1 MMNLKVKMLTFI
13 LLPVI
18 LLLGLFNLYSYN
30 VSKKAL
36 NHEIKQLNQYSL
48 NYYNE
53 VIKGVF
59 AEQETVI
66 RQLALNCEGKTLPE
80 MQNLVIKSKAA
91 AAPTCLQMLVGFQDG
106 KFVTTDKNMSK
117 SFDPRVR
124 DWYRSA
130 LQQEEVYY
138 TDIYEDATSKEL
150 LVSLCY
156 RVKRNGQAIGAIC
169 NDINLAAILDK
180 IKNMKIGRDGY
191 VFILSQKGD
200 FISHPQ
206 FGLDKNI
213 NEIDNG
219 SLKEF
224 FAQTKN
230 NASGMVMDTVKYNGV
245 KRIYTS
251 MPIGNTGWY
260 LCTSNDYKT
269 VFSDVKHLALTS
281 VLNTA
286 LIMLVLGSIILF
298 FIFSLVKS
306 VNSMMELVE
315 SLSEGDFTD
324 KEQMVKSQD
333 EIGVLSTALIN
344 MRSSLRNLIVKI
356 TDSAAC
362 LTDSSEKLTL
372 GISQSAEAANQVAVS
387 ITNVAGESE
396 NQVKA
401 IGNVTE
407 EMEGITERLDELNNK
422 TNVIVNSMNTASDH
436 ALKGTK
442 AIEETIGQMQNI
454 EQVVDTSFAVIENLG
469 QSSKEIGQIVDTISA
484 IAEQT
489 NLLALN
495 AAIEAARAGEQGKGF
510 AVVAEEVRKL
520 AEQSQESASHITE
533 LIDKIQND
541 TAKAVTAM
549 ENGTKEVKRGAKT
562 VTNTGDIFNTIS
574 ELVNTIAL
582 EVANSKNL
590 VEQIYSGNEKI
601 TEAVKQINSSSQIA
615 GEEVQNVSAAT
626 EEQAASMHEME
637 NSSRLLGEL
646 AEELQSEVNRFKL

>member
-1 MMNLKVKMLTFI
+1 MNLKVKMLTLI

-91 AAPTCLQMLVGFQDG
+91 AAPTCLQIFVGFQDG
-106 KFVTTDKNMSK
+106 KFVTTDKNVPK
-117 SFDPRVR
+117 SFDHRVR
-124 DWYRSA
+124 DWYHSA
-130 LQQEEVYY
+130 LQQEELYY
-138 TDIYEDATSKEL
+138 TDVYEDATSKEL

-156 RVKRNGQAIGAIC
+156 RVKRNGQVIGAIC

-180 IKNMKIGRDGY
+180 IKNIKIGSDGY
-191 VFILSQKGD
+191 VFILSPKGD

-224 FAQTKN
+224 FAQTQN
-230 NASGMVMDTVKYNGV
+230 NASGMVMDTVKYNGA

-306 VNSMMELVE
+306 VNSMMALVE

-396 NQVKA
+396 NQVTA

-407 EMEGITERLDELNNK
+407 EMDGITERLNELNDK
-422 TNVIVNSMNTASDH
+422 TNLIVNSMNNASAH

-442 AIEETIGQMQNI
+442 AIEATIGQMQNI

-533 LIDKIQND
+533 LINTIQND

-549 ENGTKEVKRGAKT
+549 ENGTKEVKRGAET
-562 VTNTGDIFNTIS
+562 VTNTGNIFNTIS

>member
-1 MMNLKVKMLTFI
+1 MNLKVKMLTFI

-18 LLLGLFNLYSYN
+18 LLLGLFNLYFYSI
-30 VSKKAL
+30 SKKDL
-36 NHEIKQLNQYSL
+36 SNEIKRLNEYRL

-53 VIKGVF
+53 IIKGIF

-66 RQLALNCEGKTLPE
+66 RQLAINCEGKTLPE
-80 MQNLVIKSKAA
+80 MQNLVIKAKAT

-106 KFVTTDKNMSK
+106 KFVTTDKSMIS

-124 DWYRSA
+124 DWYRNT
-130 LQQEEVYY
+130 LQYEKVYY
-138 TDIYEDATSKEL
+138 TDIYEDVTSREL

-156 RVKRNGQAIGAIC
+156 RLKHNGRVVGAIC
-169 NDINLAAILDK
+169 NDINLATILDK
-180 IKNMKIGRDGY
+180 IRGVKIGSKGY
-191 VFILSQKGD
+191 IFILSQKGE

-224 FAQTKN
+224 FAQIQKN
-230 NASGMVMDTVKYNGV
+230 SSGMVMDTVKYNGV

-251 MPIGNTGWY
+251 MPIGSTGWY

-269 VFSDVKHLALTS
+269 VFSDVRHLALTS
-281 VLNTA
+281 ILSTV
-286 LIMLVLGSIILF
+286 LIMLVLASIILF
-298 FIFSLVKS
+298 FIFNLDKS
-306 VNSMMELVE
+306 VHCMMNLVE
-315 SLSEGDFTD
+315 SLAKGDFTN
-324 KEQMVKSQD
+324 KEQIVKSQD
-333 EIGVLSTALIN
+333 EIGILSTALIN
-344 MRSSLRNLIVKI
+344 MRLSLRNLIVKI
-356 TDSAAC
+356 IDSASC
-362 LTDSSEKLTL
+362 LTNSSENLTI
-372 GISQSAEAANQVAVS
+372 GISQSAEASNQVAVS
-387 ITNVAGESE
+387 IANVAGESE
-396 NQVKA
+396 NQVMA

-407 EMEGITERLDELNNK
+407 EMESITERLNELNDK
-422 TNVIVNSMNTASDH
+422 TNVIVSSMNNASDH
-436 ALKGTK
+436 ALKGTQ
-442 AIEETIGQMQNI
+442 AIDETIGQMKNI

-484 IAEQT
+484 ISEQT

-533 LIDKIQND
+533 LINKIQND

-549 ENGTKEVKRGAKT
+549 ENGTREVKRGTET
-562 VTNTGDIFNTIS
+562 VTNTGAIFNTIS

-590 VEQIYSGNEKI
+590 VDQIYSGNEKI